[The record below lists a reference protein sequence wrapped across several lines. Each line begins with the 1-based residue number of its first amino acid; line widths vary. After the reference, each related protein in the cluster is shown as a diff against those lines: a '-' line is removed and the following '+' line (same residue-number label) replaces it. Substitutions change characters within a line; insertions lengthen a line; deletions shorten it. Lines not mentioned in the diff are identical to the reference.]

1 MKSFQQI
8 RTESSEAK
16 KAYKTYK
23 SMSDKK
29 LQVAYKMAMKGDPR
43 ANKKVEKDEM
53 IFQIMKHEFGLSKIK
68 GIFKEDKEPDL
79 TEMTDIEIESYAR
92 SLSEE
97 QLDEVIGKLVKGA
110 GKLAFK
116 GAKAAYKRYGTT
128 DGKAKAAAQKVMK
141 MKKKREALEKLQAA
155 RDQIKK
161 EKEELRKK
169 KESGRIPPNTID
181 RIRSAIKKR
190 IAKVN
195 DAEEK
200 VIKATK

>member
-1 MKSFQQI
+1 MK
-8 RTESSEAK
+8 
-16 KAYKTYK
+16 
-23 SMSDKK
+23 
-29 LQVAYKMAMKGDPR
+29 P
-43 ANKKVEKDEM
+43 
-53 IFQIMKHEFGLSKIK
+53 
-68 GIFKEDKEPDL
+68 FKEHKAPDL
-79 TEMTDIEIESYAR
+79 TEMTDAEINAYAR

-97 QLDEVIGKLVKGA
+97 QLDEVIGKLARGVGKLTKGA

-128 DGKAKAAAQKVMK
+128 DGKAKAAAQKVVK

-155 RDQIKK
+155 RDQIRK
-161 EKEELRKK
+161 EKEELKKK

-181 RIRSAIKKR
+181 RIRAMIKKK

-200 VIKATK
+200 VKKATK